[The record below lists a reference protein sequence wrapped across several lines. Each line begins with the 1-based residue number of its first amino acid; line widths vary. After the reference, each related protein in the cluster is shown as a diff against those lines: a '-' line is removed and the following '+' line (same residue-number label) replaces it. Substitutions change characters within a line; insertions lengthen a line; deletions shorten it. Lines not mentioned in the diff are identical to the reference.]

1 MPFEPALSE
10 RAQGNFKLS
19 EDIRSA
25 FIRAARSNQTRLAME
40 YLVDILDNLI
50 TYTESLE
57 TRIETLNAKL
67 DGQSTEQTEEA
78 VPAPAPA
85 PRKPRAKK
93 AAAKPKVEPVAEVA
107 PEPETEDGE

>member
-40 YLVDILDNLI
+40 YLVDILDSLI
-50 TYTESLE
+50 SYTESLE
-57 TRIETLNAKL
+57 EKVLTLSAKV
-67 DGQSTEQTEEA
+67 DEQPTEKVEEA
-78 VPAPAPA
+78 APAPAPA

-93 AAAKPKVEPVAEVA
+93 AAAKPKVEPEVDTT